1 MLNIK
6 ISIIEPQNSL
16 IKLYHSCSNAWS
28 LDLGRNNQYNPVL
41 RLDFTPFTR
50 LDPVSHRIIP
60 SFKFIVKLDDP
71 LEIASLDFINSL
83 ADSFEISLNS
93 TVLQV
98 QPLINVAKWKFSQ
111 DTNRKEIQKFPLQT
125 ENVSKLLNSKFR
137 ATTLIQAHMEHINDD
152 SSTSIFII
160 MFSFEL
166 LTWKIFHVTSSR
178 NIVLVSFLLLCWM

>member
-98 QPLINVAKWKFSQ
+98 HPLINVAKWKFSQ

-125 ENVSKLLNSKFR
+125 ENVSKLFNSKFR
-137 ATTLIQAHMEHINDD
+137 ATNYNIFCLQNDFLYIYTLNKQKV
-152 SSTSIFII
+152 FIYK
-160 MFSFEL
+160 L
-166 LTWKIFHVTSSR
+166 
-178 NIVLVSFLLLCWM
+178 